1 MASILPVFLVLVIIA
16 ALMTAAA
23 LFVPKG
29 PNHTSVTTFSA
40 LPTTNFDNAL
50 NRVIRTGLMIA
61 LAACYLMWMVTYMA
75 QLHPLVCESR

>member
-1 MASILPVFLVLVIIA
+1 MASILPVFFVLVIIA

-29 PNHTSVTTFSA
+29 PN
-40 LPTTNFDNAL
+40 
-50 NRVIRTGLMIA
+50 REVIRTGLMIA

-75 QLHPLVCESR
+75 QLHPLVSPTKSVKAE